1 MKKTSLKITAG
12 LVAALGLF
20 ATEAWS
26 ATNIQVSGVQSY
38 IGGTNSAVPNSGSP
52 NNYNLATTHVGSTA
66 VFDMTKNGA
75 DYADLRV
82 TYNGG
87 AGTSNIKL
95 MVNRT
100 SDSQGLTDNG
110 TISVL
115 MDYTGTGN
123 GSYVGSFTFDWFAP
137 NSFAGGSYVGG
148 SLISDAI
155 CYTTFDIDY
164 YQVVAA
170 PTNKLQYYGFTS
182 NTVLHAD
189 LLEKP
194 SMVRFEDS
202 GANSIVNEPTT
213 AAQFLTRTGPASLQ
227 MDMGKQT
234 SGGASLFMFEFRDPS
249 TIVTTPFVPV
259 TIPEPTSLLMATSV
273 LALGFWIRRRFVD

>member
-1 MKKTSLKITAG
+1 MRTRRITAPEI
-12 LVAALGLF
+12 ATWLF
-20 ATEAWS
+20 AAMVLFVSEAQS
-26 ATNIQVSGVQSY
+26 ANIQVSGVQTY
-38 IGGTNSAVPNSGSP
+38 IGGTYSAVPNSGVVS
-52 NNYNLATTHVGSTA
+52 NYNPGATHVGSTA

-75 DYADLRV
+75 DFADLRV

-87 AGTSNIKL
+87 AGTSV

-100 SDSQGLTDNG
+100 LNSQTLTDTG

-115 MDYTGTGN
+115 MDYALGTN
-123 GSYVGSFTFDWFAP
+123 GYAGSFTFDWFTP
-137 NSFAGGSYVGG
+137 GSFVGGSYVGG

-155 CYTTFDIDY
+155 CYTTFDIDF

-170 PTNKLQYYGFTS
+170 PTNKLQYYGFTA

-194 SMVRFEDS
+194 SMVRFEDN
-202 GANSIVNEPTT
+202 GANSTVNEPTT

-227 MDMGKQT
+227 IDMGKQT

-259 TIPEPTSLLMATSV
+259 TIPEPTSLLLATSV
-273 LALGFWIRRRFVD
+273 LALGFWIRRRFID